1 MRAGSTRVIAAATL
15 IGLGLNFLG
24 VNPIAALVYTAVIN
38 GIVAVPLLVL
48 LLLIANNRAIM
59 GDFTNRRLSNSRRY
73 SDDRRHGRGGG
84 CAGRL
89 AAAA

>member
-1 MRAGSTRVIAAATL
+1 VIAAATL

-24 VNPIAALVYTAVIN
+24 INPIAALVYTAVIN

-59 GDFTNRRLSNSRRY
+59 GDFTNKWLSNVV
-73 SDDRRHGRGGG
+73 GILTT
-84 CAGRL
+84 AIM
-89 AAAA
+89 AAAAVALVISLLPH